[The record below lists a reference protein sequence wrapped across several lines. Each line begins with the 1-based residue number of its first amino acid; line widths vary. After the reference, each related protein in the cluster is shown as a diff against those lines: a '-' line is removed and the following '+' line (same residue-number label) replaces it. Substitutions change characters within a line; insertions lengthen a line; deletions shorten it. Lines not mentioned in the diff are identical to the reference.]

1 MVSGLLMSNIATD
14 MLMSLRPK
22 YSKLTLCTRMV
33 LLELWARM
41 KCYGNVSR
49 FKTDGCKS
57 IFVSWIVCSHAYRQ
71 CLKDGLQRANA
82 SWLIHLGLNAWEPSF
97 LINRVHE
104 CVLVLWKG
112 GVTSIVYMAGVKAR
126 KLFCPPVTE
135 WQRSENRNR
144 FLSSTFL
151 RCRGGGWLAEI
162 KMHRLKWALFGK
174 KIKACMPLQKSK
186 KAEPARAVFDGETYR
201 LRYRNE
207 SR

>member
-1 MVSGLLMSNIATD
+1 MWGRRRQWGICFSWRRRDSANIVRFSFSIMVSGLLMSNIATD

-151 RCRGGGWLAEI
+151 RCRGGDDW
-162 KMHRLKWALFGK
+162 
-174 KIKACMPLQKSK
+174 PKS
-186 KAEPARAVFDGETYR
+186 RCTG
-201 LRYRNE
+201 
-207 SR
+207 